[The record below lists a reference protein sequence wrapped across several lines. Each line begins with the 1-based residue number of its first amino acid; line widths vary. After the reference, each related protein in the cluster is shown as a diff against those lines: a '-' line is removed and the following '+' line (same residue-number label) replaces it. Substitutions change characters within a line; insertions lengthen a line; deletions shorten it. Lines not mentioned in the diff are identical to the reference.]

1 MTDKH
6 SNLGL
11 YNEAVKDNKIGA
23 RIKYEREQ
31 MNLTQESLSDMLN
44 ISKQSISSWE
54 NSKAFPSIDNYIQLS
69 DIFHC
74 SIEYLLC
81 LTDKREH
88 SSYDNAYH
96 LGLTPEACHKLEI
109 LTKFADSYIPY
120 SETTDEQFEQSV
132 HSGHI
137 PLDCVSPELF
147 FLMFINRIIT
157 AEFETGQL
165 IIKLFEL
172 YNTYYANNTNTASHS
187 VKFRVE
193 REFAISSEIIQL
205 IEGLNP
211 TDKFFIDYIAL
222 SLKRSDKKEDNLFKE
237 TPSERDPIY
246 NDGDIV
252 SRIIKPDSKNPE
264 QSNLHQYTGSRE
276 PSEEQKHQRKD
287 SKQAPNAEQI
297 LQAIHN
303 SGKSLQEIMAFL
315 ED

>member
-1 MTDKH
+1 MMKI
-6 SNLGL
+6 L
-11 YNEAVKDNKIGA
+11 YF
-23 RIKYEREQ
+23 
-31 MNLTQESLSDMLN
+31 L
-44 ISKQSISSWE
+44 
-54 NSKAFPSIDNYIQLS
+54 
-69 DIFHC
+69 
-74 SIEYLLC
+74 
-81 LTDKREH
+81 
-88 SSYDNAYH
+88 
-96 LGLTPEACHKLEI
+96 
-109 LTKFADSYIPY
+109 
-120 SETTDEQFEQSV
+120 
-132 HSGHI
+132 
-137 PLDCVSPELF
+137 CVSPELF

-222 SLKRSDKKEDNLFKE
+222 SLKRSDKKDDNLFKE

-252 SRIIKPDSKNPE
+252 PRIITPDSKCPD
-264 QSNLHQYTGSRE
+264 QRNLSQHTSFNE
-276 PSEEQKHQRKD
+276 PSEEQQQHEN
-287 SKQAPNAEQI
+287 SMQAPNAEQI

-303 SGKSLQEIMAFL
+303 SGKSLQEIMAFW